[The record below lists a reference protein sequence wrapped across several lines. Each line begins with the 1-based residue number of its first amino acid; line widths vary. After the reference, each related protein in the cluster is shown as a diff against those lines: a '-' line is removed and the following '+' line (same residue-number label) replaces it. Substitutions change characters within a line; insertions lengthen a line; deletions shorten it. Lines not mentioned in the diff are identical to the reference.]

1 MRKYVNSEPDPSPEQ
16 PTEKLF
22 EFHYVPDEGVLPGL
36 ILSSRQRM
44 LSTILV
50 IMRTLHRKRHRKHLK
65 LGLKQAKRHELH

>member
-36 ILSSRQRM
+36 IFEQQTEDVINLS
-44 LSTILV
+44 LIH
-50 IMRTLHRKRHRKHLK
+50 I
-65 LGLKQAKRHELH
+65 